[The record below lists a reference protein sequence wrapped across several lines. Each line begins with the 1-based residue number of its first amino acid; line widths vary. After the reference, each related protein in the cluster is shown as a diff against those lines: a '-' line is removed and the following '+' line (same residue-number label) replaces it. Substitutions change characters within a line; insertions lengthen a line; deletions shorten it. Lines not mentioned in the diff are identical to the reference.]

1 MQNLMNQN
9 TLIVVLAIVL
19 IIWLGLAVYLF
30 IIDRKVK
37 KLESVIDWK
46 NSTEE

>member
-19 IIWLGLAVYLF
+19 IIWLGIAVYLF

-37 KLESVIDWK
+37 KLESVIEWK
-46 NSTEE
+46 NSAEE